1 MRLIIIRHAEP
12 DYEHDTI
19 TPKGRR
25 EAMIL
30 ADHLSEIK
38 ADSVYV
44 SPLGRARATAEPYL
58 EKTGKTATVIDW
70 LEEVPNRIDR
80 PDDDTKKNIVWDW
93 LPQDWTKEADF
104 YDINKWAKDERLA
117 AGDVLEK
124 YNEITDGFDAL
135 LKEHGYVR
143 KGNIYLAERANTDT
157 ILLFCHFGLQCVL
170 LSRLFNIS
178 PMILWHGLCAAPASI
193 TTVVTEERRKGI
205 ASFRMLSFGDTS
217 YLREAGEE
225 VSFHARF
232 CEIYDNM
239 DERHD

>member
-25 EAMIL
+25 EAEIL

-44 SPLGRARATAEPYL
+44 SPLGRARATAAPYL

-117 AGDVLEK
+117 DGYVSEK
-124 YNEITDGFDAL
+124 YKEITDGFDSL
-135 LKEHGYVR
+135 LKDHGYVR

-157 ILLFCHFGLQCVL
+157 LLFFCHFGLQCVL

-178 PMILWHGLCAAPASI
+178 PMILWHSVCAAPASI

-205 ASFRMLSFGDTS
+205 ASFRMLSFGDAS

-232 CEIYDNM
+232 CEIYDNT

>member
-25 EAMIL
+25 EAEIL

-44 SPLGRARATAEPYL
+44 SPLGRARATAAPYL

-117 AGDVLEK
+117 DGEVLEK
-124 YNEITDGFDAL
+124 YKEITDGFDAL
-135 LKEHGYVR
+135 LKDHGYVR

-157 ILLFCHFGLQCVL
+157 LLFFCHFGLQCVL

-178 PMILWHGLCAAPASI
+178 PMILWHSVCAAPASI

-205 ASFRMLSFGDTS
+205 ASFRMLSFGDAS

-232 CEIYDNM
+232 CEIYDNT